1 MNIRGFLA
9 RAAFML
15 VILSCIGPKLTY
27 GQGDAML
34 DIDPMDETIAV
45 FEIKSA
51 GVRDAVEQLFQD
63 TGLNVIV
70 SPQVRG
76 TVTVSPPL
84 RNLTRRNLSWDLC

>member
-9 RAAFML
+9 GAFML